1 MRRKVKFK
9 KIVLD
14 YFNRYI
20 LVSTNKGSVRRP
32 IFVSDV
38 TSLNDYWDTVTI
50 KAEMFDINIYTYENK
65 FQATVYAYKSTE
77 QQNYITYANPELEI
91 PNERF
96 LRKRI

>member
-1 MRRKVKFK
+1 MKRNVKFK

-14 YFNRYI
+14 YFNRSI

-50 KAEMFDINIYTYENK
+50 KDKMFDINIYTYDNTFK
-65 FQATVYAYKSTE
+65 ASVYEYKPTE
-77 QQNYITYANPELEI
+77 QQNYITYAHTELEI
-91 PNERF
+91 PNARF